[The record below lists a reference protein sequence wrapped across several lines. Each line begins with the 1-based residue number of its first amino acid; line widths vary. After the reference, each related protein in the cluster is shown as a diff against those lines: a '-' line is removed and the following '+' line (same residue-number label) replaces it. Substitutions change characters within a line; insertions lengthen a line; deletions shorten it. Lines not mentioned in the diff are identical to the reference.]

1 VTDGGFAKSF
11 EAAGQGQWGPVMQD
25 DLTDATLSLI
35 EQGISD
41 GLRAVSNS

>member
-1 VTDGGFAKSF
+1 MTYGGFAMSF
-11 EAAGQGQWGPVMQD
+11 EAAGQGQWGGVMQD

-35 EQGISD
+35 EQEISN